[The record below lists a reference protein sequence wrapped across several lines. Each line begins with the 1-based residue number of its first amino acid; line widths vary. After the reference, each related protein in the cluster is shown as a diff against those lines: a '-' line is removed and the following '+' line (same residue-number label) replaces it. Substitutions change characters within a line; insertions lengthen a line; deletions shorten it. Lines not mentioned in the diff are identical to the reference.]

1 MACMFTGKDP
11 AYDATVNIRL
21 AHLARSTGEST
32 MITDVENENM
42 SEPEQ
47 PTGAIRAMA
56 SRTVGLVGVSATPP
70 LYSLM

>member
-1 MACMFTGKDP
+1 MACMFPGKDL

-42 SEPEQ
+42 SEPEK
-47 PTGAIRAMA
+47 PTGTTRGMA
-56 SRTVGLVGVSATPP
+56 LRTVELVGVSATP
-70 LYSLM
+70 